1 MNKYVGVLAVV
12 ALVASPA
19 MADINAGQIT
29 LGQGSYSYNVGGEFW
44 AKDSALS
51 TAAYAASTSGQDGH
65 AGSFQTFCVETSEY
79 FTPNGTYNV
88 DISTS
93 GATGSMSRLTN
104 QPLAAQTAWLYTQFA
119 TGAFAPTDYDYTN
132 SLHRRSSDAGALQ
145 DAIWSFQHQSVENTD
160 PAVLAEAAHFE
171 SLANA
176 AVANGWSGI
185 GDVRILNLWNTDGS
199 AAQDQLYLMVPAPGA
214 ALLIGIGLSLV
225 GWLKRRI
232 A

>member
-1 MNKYVGVLAVV
+1 MNKYVGILAVV
-12 ALVASPA
+12 ALAAAPA
-19 MADINAGQIT
+19 MADISAGQLT

-44 AKDSALS
+44 AKDSMLS
-51 TAAYAASTSGQDGH
+51 TAAYASSTSGQDGH

-88 DISTS
+88 NISTS
-93 GATGSMSRLTN
+93 GDTGSTSRLTN

-119 TGAFAPTDYDYTN
+119 TGALSGYTW
-132 SLHRRSSDAGALQ
+132 SGSGRGVSAGALQ
-145 DAIWSFQHQSVENTD
+145 DAIWHFQGQSVENTNS
-160 PAVLAEAAHFE
+160 AVLDQAKSFEAMAD
-171 SLANA
+171 A

-185 GDVRILNLWNTDGS
+185 GDVRILNLWNSDGS
-199 AAQDQLYLMVPAPGA
+199 PAQDQLYLTVPAPGA

-225 GWLKRRI
+225 AWLKRRI